1 MGRWGNPGEAFL
13 GDFTF
18 LPGGRVLLY
27 RGPFRR
33 TGGYVLTAA
42 FVVFPAAIGTG
53 FGRVTGFLVF
63 LPPGAV
69 RVHVNSF
76 LHVLVVGGIIPRAVG
91 MQGGFLP
98 VLFVLPVPGAV
109 GVSGH
114 DCAVGLIVCPRAVLI
129 NGCTFEGVFHG

>member
-1 MGRWGNPGEAFL
+1 MGRWGNHGETFL
-13 GDFTF
+13 RDFTF
-18 LPGGRVLLY
+18 LPGGRVLLR

-42 FVVFPAAIGTG
+42 FVGFPAAIGTG
-53 FGRVTGFLVF
+53 FCGVTGLLVF

-76 LHVLVVGGIIPRAVG
+76 LHVLVVGGVIPRAVG
-91 MQGGFLP
+91 VQGCFLP

-109 GVSGH
+109 RVSGH